1 MRLLA
6 LLLLSLVLSGCKI
19 NPYTFQPDWTTP
31 DWFGAGKED
40 AMNGVSVKD
49 YRTLA
54 DNFNDPN
61 VDRSE
66 YLRGYAVGQKKVCE
80 EGFIH
85 AWGLAGK
92 SFPASCNTTEN
103 AAKLRAAWQQGMD
116 ESMKASRLN

>member
-31 DWFGAGKED
+31 DWFSAGKED

-49 YRTLA
+49 NRTLA

>member
-49 YRTLA
+49 NRTLA

>member
-6 LLLLSLVLSGCKI
+6 VLLLSLVLSGCKI

-49 YRTLA
+49 NRTLA

-66 YLRGYAVGQKKVCE
+66 YLHGYADGQKKVCE

-103 AAKLRAAWQQGMD
+103 AAKLRVAWQQGMD
-116 ESMKASRLN
+116 ESMEASRLN